1 MAYLRNKSDCEVVHI
16 IRWYNIG
23 IIKIM
28 LFISGKTK
36 NNLREAIGV
45 MRLCMKAKNSLEK

>member
-16 IRWYNIG
+16 IRWYNIA

-36 NNLREAIGV
+36 NNLREAISV